1 MISAV
6 ILVEAEPSSIAT
18 LAEQIVEIDRV
29 SEVYSVTGEF
39 DLVVMVRVH
48 EHEELADV
56 VTGNIARLDGVR
68 RTHSMVA
75 FRTYRD
81 ADFAWDFD

>member
-6 ILVEAEPSSIAT
+6 ILIEAEPSAIAD
-18 LAEQIVEIDRV
+18 LAERILEIDRV
-29 SEVYSVTGEF
+29 SEVYSVTCEY
-39 DLVVMVRVH
+39 DLVVMVRVN
-48 EHEELADV
+48 EHEELAEV
-56 VTGNIARLDGVR
+56 VTGNIARLDGIR

>member
-6 ILVEAEPSSIAT
+6 ILVEAEPSSIAK

-29 SEVYSVTGEF
+29 SEIYSVTGEF

-48 EHEELADV
+48 EHEELAEV
-56 VTGNIARLDGVR
+56 VTGNIARLEGVR

>member
-6 ILVEAEPSSIAT
+6 VLIETEPAATAT
-18 LAEQIVEIDRV
+18 LAEQLVEIERV

-39 DLVVMVRVH
+39 DLVVMVRVS
-48 EHEELADV
+48 EHEELAEV
-56 VTGNIARLDGVR
+56 VTEQIAHLEGIRK
-68 RTHSMVA
+68 THSMVA

-81 ADFAWDFD
+81 ADFAWDTA

>member
-6 ILVEAEPSSIAT
+6 ILIEAEPSAISD
-18 LAEQIVEIDRV
+18 LADRLVEIDRV
-29 SEVYSVTGEF
+29 SEVYSVTGEY
-39 DLVVMVRVH
+39 DLVVMVRVSR
-48 EHEELADV
+48 HEELAEV
-56 VTGNIARLDGVR
+56 VTGRIARLSGIR

-75 FRTYRD
+75 FRSYRD

>member
-6 ILVEAEPSSIAT
+6 VLIEAEPASIAT
-18 LAEQIVEIDRV
+18 LAEQLVEIDCV

-39 DLVVMVRVH
+39 DLVVMVRVR
-48 EHEELADV
+48 EHDELAEV
-56 VTGNIARLDGVR
+56 VTGNIARLEGIR
-68 RTHSMVA
+68 STHSMVA

-81 ADFAWDFD
+81 ADFAWDFN

>member
-6 ILVEAEPSSIAT
+6 VLIEAEPAATAT
-18 LAEQIVEIDRV
+18 LAEQLVEIDRV

-39 DLVVMVRVH
+39 DLVVMVRVR
-48 EHEELADV
+48 EHDELAEV
-56 VTGNIARLDGVR
+56 VTEHIARLDGIR
-68 RTHSMVA
+68 NTHSMVA

-81 ADFAWDFD
+81 ADFAWDTA

>member
-6 ILVEAEPSSIAT
+6 VLIDAEPAAIVT
-18 LAEQIVEIDRV
+18 LAEQLVELDHV

-39 DLVVMVRVH
+39 DLVVMLRVS
-48 EHEELADV
+48 EHEELAEV
-56 VTGNIARLDGVR
+56 VTGNIARLEGIR
-68 RTHSMVA
+68 STHSMVA

-81 ADFAWDFD
+81 ADFDWDFN